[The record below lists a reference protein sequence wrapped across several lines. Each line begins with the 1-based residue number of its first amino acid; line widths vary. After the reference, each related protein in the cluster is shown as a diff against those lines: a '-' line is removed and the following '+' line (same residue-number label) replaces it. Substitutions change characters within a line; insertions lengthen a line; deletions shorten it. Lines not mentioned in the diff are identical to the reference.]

1 MGYETVCV
9 WSSPSFLLLRLDLSP
24 KAKFF
29 KSSSNLKLPSF
40 HFLFIEKLTFYIV
53 QRKTLSEFSDSWI
66 FFPFLLGAREGGT
79 VKPPLTATSLQTPP
93 CISRRIYYAFTL
105 ILTFLQLR
113 KRVATVT
120 YPLDNRQLINDWRI
134 VFKKLHFYRKKNL
147 IATALR
153 WSVSLWFLSYWMIT
167 IKWFWLC
174 YAFIFSK

>member
-93 CISRRIYYAFTL
+93 CMSRRIYYAFTL
-105 ILTFLQLR
+105 ILTSLKQQRPPCVKARRNCHISSRQPPVNQRLTYSVYKTPFL
-113 KRVATVT
+113 
-120 YPLDNRQLINDWRI
+120 P
-134 VFKKLHFYRKKNL
+134 
-147 IATALR
+147 
-153 WSVSLWFLSYWMIT
+153 
-167 IKWFWLC
+167 
-174 YAFIFSK
+174 